1 MGSAMT
7 SRQRLEATIRHE
19 EPDRVP
25 ICPRCYDYLRGVEG
39 CSCWMHF
46 LRFAERMDIDPLV
59 IVEPKWNNYLLRH
72 SGPYDDLEGT
82 DVEIEITSDRQRT
95 LVRRRFHTPAG
106 ELTDLRQIP
115 TRESLITLDHMV
127 ENLIKGRED
136 LEKIPFILPKPE
148 TAYLGDVIAVKELV
162 GERGLVECRPTQ
174 GTDQFVVD
182 AVGVEG
188 SMLLYFDDRDMLE
201 ELVRTFNSYNQAI
214 MRRALEAGVD
224 IIFDAW
230 YNFSMSVGW
239 SLEQWKEIVLPHIR
253 QNVELTHEFGAKYH
267 YYDDGKMD
275 KTLEHLADAGVDV
288 VDTLTPPP
296 LGDVDLRSAK
306 SRVGDRVCLKGN
318 VEVVTVILQGHP
330 AEIRRVVQEAIE
342 IGAPGGGFIMASSDS
357 LRPETPWENVKAYFD
372 AAKEFARKAYA

>member
-1 MGSAMT
+1 MT
-7 SRQRLEATIRHE
+7 SRQRLQATIRHE

-39 CSCWMHF
+39 CSCWTHF
-46 LRFAERMDIDPLV
+46 LRFAERMDIDPLI

-72 SGPYDDLEGT
+72 SGPYDDLEGI
-82 DVEIEITSDRQRT
+82 DVEIEITSESQRT
-95 LVRRRFHTPAG
+95 LVRRRFHTPVG

-115 TRESLITLDHMV
+115 SRDSLITLDHMV

-182 AVGVEG
+182 AVGVER

-224 IIFDAW
+224 MIFDAW
-230 YNFSMSVGW
+230 YNFSLSVGW
-239 SLEQWKEIVLPHIR
+239 SPEQWKEIVLPHIR
-253 QNVELTHEFGAKYH
+253 QNVELTHEFGAIYH

-318 VEVVTVILQGHP
+318 VEVVTVILQGQP
-330 AEIRRVVQEAIE
+330 EEIRRAVQEAIE

-372 AAKEFARKAYA
+372 AAKEFTRKAYA